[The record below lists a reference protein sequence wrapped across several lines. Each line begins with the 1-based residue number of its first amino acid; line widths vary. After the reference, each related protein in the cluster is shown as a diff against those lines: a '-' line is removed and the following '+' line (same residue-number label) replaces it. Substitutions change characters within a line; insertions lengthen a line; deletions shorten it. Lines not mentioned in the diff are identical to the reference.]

1 MTSEDSSSGEVMPD
15 SFQLLAT
22 VALRIRQFINLDD
35 ILNETV
41 AQVRQFLNVDRALI
55 YRFNPDWSGSVA
67 VESVADPAR
76 SILERT
82 VTDPCFEEVWRDP
95 YQRGRARTLEDI
107 WVDEVSQCHRDFLTS
122 FEVRANLVVPI
133 VLKVPPT
140 LEGTHCDRSDSEQ
153 LWGLLIAHEC
163 HRPRQWKTREVEF
176 LQQLAAQ
183 VAIAIHQAQLLHRT
197 QMELDERYGTEV
209 ALQQLNQELERRVRQ
224 RTLALEK
231 SERRFRSLFE
241 SAPDFL
247 YILDAEGTIEQA
259 NSTAIEKSGYTE
271 AELIGHCLGE
281 FFTPDSRQMSRQQF
295 ATLMKTGSV
304 RQEFDFLCKDG
315 RRLVMDSSC
324 SLVRDERGEPDY
336 ILVVQRDISDRK
348 AAEAILHES
357 NRRWQ
362 TLLDNVQLIVVG
374 LDEDGS
380 VEYVNPFFLA
390 LTGYSESEVLGRDW
404 FATFLPQY
412 QQAQVYQVFR
422 EILERNLHPHYQN
435 SILTKFGDE
444 RIIAW
449 NNTRLQGVGG
459 SAIGTLSIGEDVT
472 ERYAISRMKE
482 EFIAVVSHELRTP
495 LTAIH
500 GGLNLLSTGL
510 VDASCDRGKHI
521 IQIAAQSAERLVRL
535 VNDIL
540 ELERLESGKI
550 QLVKESIAVRDVLR
564 QATEQMQVI
573 ANRAGVRLEV
583 SDLDGTC
590 WIDRD
595 RMIQVLINLLG
606 NAIAFSEGGSTVW
619 LEASWLDAAGTI
631 LFEVRDRGRGIPA
644 DKLETIFERFHQVD
658 ASNSR
663 KKGGTGLGLAICRSI
678 IEQHG
683 GQIWAQSTLG
693 EGSRFYFT
701 LPRRMD
707 GEQGE

>member
-1 MTSEDSSSGEVMPD
+1 M
-15 SFQLLAT
+15 
-22 VALRIRQFINLDD
+22 
-35 ILNETV
+35 
-41 AQVRQFLNVDRALI
+41 
-55 YRFNPDWSGSVA
+55 
-67 VESVADPAR
+67 
-76 SILERT
+76 
-82 VTDPCFEEVWRDP
+82 
-95 YQRGRARTLEDI
+95 
-107 WVDEVSQCHRDFLTS
+107 
-122 FEVRANLVVPI
+122 
-133 VLKVPPT
+133 
-140 LEGTHCDRSDSEQ
+140 
-153 LWGLLIAHEC
+153 
-163 HRPRQWKTREVEF
+163 
-176 LQQLAAQ
+176 
-183 VAIAIHQAQLLHRT
+183 
-197 QMELDERYGTEV
+197 
-209 ALQQLNQELERRVRQ
+209 
-224 RTLALEK
+224 
-231 SERRFRSLFE
+231 
-241 SAPDFL
+241 
-247 YILDAEGTIEQA
+247 
-259 NSTAIEKSGYTE
+259 
-271 AELIGHCLGE
+271 
-281 FFTPDSRQMSRQQF
+281 
-295 ATLMKTGSV
+295 
-304 RQEFDFLCKDG
+304 
-315 RRLVMDSSC
+315 
-324 SLVRDERGEPDY
+324 
-336 ILVVQRDISDRK
+336 
-348 AAEAILHES
+348 
-357 NRRWQ
+357 
-362 TLLDNVQLIVVG
+362 
-374 LDEDGS
+374 
-380 VEYVNPFFLA
+380 
-390 LTGYSESEVLGRDW
+390 
-404 FATFLPQY
+404 
-412 QQAQVYQVFR
+412 
-422 EILERNLHPHYQN
+422 
-435 SILTKFGDE
+435 
-444 RIIAW
+444 
-449 NNTRLQGVGG
+449 
-459 SAIGTLSIGEDVT
+459 T